1 MWIKPDLFNK
11 SHFALKP
18 RLLLTAIGIGLVLFF
33 GTVHP
38 GFAAD
43 RQFLYGHVPPVVA
56 RLQPVGRLPDTN
68 CLNLTI
74 GLPLRNQVE
83 LDELLRQLYDPAST
97 NFHKFLLPAEFAAR
111 FGPTEED
118 YQAVQDFVRS
128 NGLVVTGTYNNRVVL
143 DIQGRVADVERA
155 FQVNLRIYRHPFE
168 ARDFFAPD
176 TEPSLPANL
185 RVTSIEGLSDYS
197 RPRRADIRVKAP
209 KVRPLSFNGSGPG
222 QEYAG
227 NDFRNAYVPGTALTG
242 AGQTV
247 ALLEYSDYF
256 PVDITNYENVVGA
269 TIGITNYVP
278 LTNVVVGSSTPST
291 ANNDEVALD
300 IEMAIAMAP
309 QLSRVIVY
317 EKNTVSSSL
326 LNQIATDNLAKQV
339 SSSWMVGKWSSS
351 TATNY
356 DSILKNMATQGQ
368 SYFQSSGDGDAY
380 TGAQPLDSGTTV
392 PADSPYATIVG
403 GTTLTMN
410 GSGASWSSEMV
421 WNYNLNGIPNEGSG
435 GGISSYYPIPYWQ
448 TNVSMAN
455 NGGSTAKRNIPDV
468 ALTADNIFVSYDDG
482 DDSGTDYFMGTSCAA
497 PLWAGF
503 CALVNQQSTASN
515 PTNFVGFL
523 NPALYAIGTSAG
535 YGNYFHDITTG
546 NNIGTNTPGLFY
558 ATDGYDL
565 CTGWGTPM
573 GQSLI
578 DALAGPPDV
587 LIITPA
593 SGFNAYGAI
602 GGPFAVTAQT
612 FLLTNSGA
620 ASLNWQIGSTSS
632 WLNVSSSS
640 GTLAVAGQTS
650 VTVGLNSAA
659 SNLVA
664 GTYVANVWFTNQTS
678 GIVQNRQ
685 FTLQVVQPLVI
696 TPATGFTATG
706 PVGGPFSVTT
716 QNFSLTNIGTTSLN
730 WSIINT
736 SLWLNASPTSGTLA
750 PNGAAATVTV
760 SLNSTANSLAVGSY
774 TASLWFSNQ
783 TTHVAQPLWFNL
795 TVSAPELIQNGG
807 FETGDFTS
815 WTVSN
820 NDGYNYVDD
829 GTLTEGAISPHSG
842 TYFAA
847 FGQYSADG
855 LCTIS
860 QTLPTVA
867 GRPYL
872 LSFWWESVNYF
883 GNGTVPNEFEVVWN
897 GITQLDQIDSGAFG
911 WTNQIFILTATG
923 PSTTLLFGFA
933 DDNSYLVL
941 DDVSVTQAPAPALQ
955 TPTKTADSINLNWSA
970 MAGLNYQV
978 QYTTNLVAQPD
989 WINLGG
995 VVNATGSTVSLT
1007 DTNAIANSPQR
1018 FYRIQL
1024 LP

>member
-43 RQFLYGHVPPVVA
+43 RQFLSGHVPPVVA
-56 RLQPVGRLPDTN
+56 RLQPVGRLPGTN

-128 NGLVVTGTYNNRVVL
+128 NGLVVTSTYNNRVVL
-143 DIQGRVADVERA
+143 DLRGRVADVERA
-155 FQVNLRIYRHPFE
+155 CQVNLRIYRHPFE

-185 RVTSIEGLSDYS
+185 RVTGIEGLSDYS

-222 QEYAG
+222 NQYAG

-269 TIGITNYVP
+269 TIGTTNYVP
-278 LTNVVVGSSTPST
+278 LTNVVVGGTTPDT
-291 ANNDEVALD
+291 GNNGEVALD

-309 QLSRVIVY
+309 KLSRVMVY

-339 SSSWMVGKWSSS
+339 SSSWLVGNWSSS

-410 GSGASWSSEMV
+410 GSGASWSSETV

-455 NGGSTAKRNIPDV
+455 NGGSTANRNTPDV
-468 ALTADNIFVSYDDG
+468 ALTADNVFVSYDDG
-482 DDSGTDYFMGTSCAA
+482 DDSGTYYFMGTSCAA

-503 CALVNQQSTASN
+503 CALVNQQSTTSN

-535 YGNYFHDITTG
+535 YGNCFQDITTG

-558 ATDGYDL
+558 ATSGYDL
-565 CTGWGTPM
+565 CTGWGTPNGM
-573 GQSLI
+573 NLI
-578 DALAGPPDV
+578 NALAPPDAL
-587 LIITPA
+587 
-593 SGFNAYGAI
+593 
-602 GGPFAVTAQT
+602 
-612 FLLTNSGA
+612 
-620 ASLNWQIGSTSS
+620 
-632 WLNVSSSS
+632 
-640 GTLAVAGQTS
+640 
-650 VTVGLNSAA
+650 
-659 SNLVA
+659 
-664 GTYVANVWFTNQTS
+664 
-678 GIVQNRQ
+678 GI
-685 FTLQVVQPLVI
+685 LPG
-696 TPATGFTATG
+696 TGFTSSG
-706 PVGGPFSVTT
+706 PVGGPFNVTS
-716 QNFSLTNIGTTSLN
+716 QNFSLTNSSGTSFN
-730 WSIINT
+730 WSLVGIPA
-736 SLWLNASPTSGTLA
+736 WLNASPTGGTLT
-750 PNGAAATVTV
+750 PNGATNVTV
-760 SLNSTANSLAVGSY
+760 SLNSTASNLAVGTYSGNV
-774 TASLWFSNQ
+774 WFTNQ
-783 TTHVAQPLWFNL
+783 TTGVALLRQFTLQVLQPLAVSPTNGFTSSGPVGGSFSVTAQNFSLANLGPVSLNWSVNNTAAWLTASPNSGALAAGGQTTL
-795 TVSAPELIQNGG
+795 TVSLNSAANGLVSGIYNANVVITNQNGGAVALPFTLLVGQPLVQNGG
-807 FETGDFTS
+807 FETGDFTG
-815 WTVSN
+815 WTLIG
-820 NDGYNYVDD
+820 DGPLINFVTNSITYNI
-829 GTLTEGAISPHSG
+829 GTRHHATNITINPHSG

-847 FGQYSADG
+847 LGESNVLAY
-855 LCTIS
+855 LS
-860 QTLPTVA
+860 QTLPTFSGQA
-867 GRPYL
+867 YL
-872 LSFWWESVNYF
+872 LSLWMDSPDGE
-883 GNGTVPNEFEVVWN
+883 TPNEFNVSWN
-897 GITQLDQIDSGAFG
+897 GNTLINLLNMPILG
-911 WTNQIFILTATG
+911 WTNLQFIVTASGSSTVLQIGAR
-923 PSTTLLFGFA
+923 
-933 DDNSYLVL
+933 DDPTYLAL
-941 DDVSVTQAPAPALQ
+941 DDVSVIPIPATLFQPVTETNGTLNFTWNAL
-955 TPTKTADSINLNWSA
+955 T
-970 MAGLNYQV
+970 GLVYQV
-978 QYTTNLVAQPD
+978 QYTTNLLQTN
-989 WINLGG
+989 WINLG
-995 VVNATGSTVSLT
+995 
-1007 DTNAIANSPQR
+1007 NAITATNVTATATNLIGSDPQR
-1018 FYRIQL
+1018 FYRLQL
-1024 LP
+1024 LY